1 MESRNMGLSENY
13 DDNWRTCYIN
23 AYDVELDLRTIK
35 NFSTEAFAEIVLF
48 SANEDN
54 VINIF

>member
-1 MESRNMGLSENY
+1 MGLSENY
-13 DDNWRTCYIN
+13 DDNWRTYYIN

-48 SANEDN
+48 SANEID